1 MRFYAFFLLAMTCL
15 LQAVAPETARA
26 EKDPDGILARRV
38 GVWNAKVT
46 IKVPRQKTFE
56 GQEKIGWALEH
67 NYLMGK
73 GFYDDKGDG
82 KKTEVI
88 NLMTYSEADKRYYM
102 WEFKADGQVQPVP
115 TVGTWDAKKEQI
127 TLSADYGNMG
137 TGEGTWQFKKDGTF
151 TWTYQ
156 IKDKQGKVI
165 FSVEGTQVKTKK
177 TKEATKK

>member
-15 LQAVAPETARA
+15 LQAFAPEAARA
-26 EKDPDGILARRV
+26 EKDPNGILAKRV
-38 GVWNAKVT
+38 GIWNAKVT
-46 IKVPRQKTFE
+46 IKVPQEMTFE

-115 TVGTWDAKKEQI
+115 TVGTWDAKKEQM
-127 TLSADYGNMG
+127 TLSANYGNMG
-137 TGEGTWQFKKDGTF
+137 TGEGIWKFEKNGTF
-151 TWTYQ
+151 AWTYE
-156 IKDKQGKVI
+156 IKNKKGEVVS
-165 FSVEGTQVKTKK
+165 SVGGTQVKIKK
-177 TKEATKK
+177 TKETTKK

>member
-15 LQAVAPETARA
+15 LQAVAPEAARA

-46 IKVPRQKTFE
+46 IKVPQEMTFE

-88 NLMTYSEADKRYYM
+88 NLMTYNQFDNRYYM
-102 WEFKADGQVQPVP
+102 WEFKANSQVQPIP
-115 TVGTWDAKKEQI
+115 TVGTWAAGKEQM
-127 TLSADYGNMG
+127 TLSADYGDMG
-137 TGEGTWQFKKDGTF
+137 TGEGIWKFKKDGTF
-151 TWTYQ
+151 TWTYE
-156 IKDKQGKVI
+156 ITNKKGEVVS
-165 FSVEGTQVKTKK
+165 SVAGTQSKNKK
-177 TKEATKK
+177 TKETTKK